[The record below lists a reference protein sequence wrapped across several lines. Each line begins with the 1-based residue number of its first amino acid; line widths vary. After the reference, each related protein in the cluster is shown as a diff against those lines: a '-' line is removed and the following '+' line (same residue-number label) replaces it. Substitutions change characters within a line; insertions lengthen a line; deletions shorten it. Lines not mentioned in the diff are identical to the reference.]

1 MIRQL
6 LYISIFVASGISPT
20 ALFAEA
26 SAHSAKMA
34 MPPHDP
40 KKKKAG
46 EECKANSECQHHHT
60 CVKSGEKSV
69 CTAPKRDDYPG
80 IPNT

>member
-1 MIRQL
+1 MIKHI
-6 LYISIFVASGISPT
+6 LYISIFVTSGILPT

-26 SAHSAKMA
+26 SARSAKMT
-34 MPPHDP
+34 MPSQDP

-46 EECKANSECQHHHT
+46 EECKATSECQRHHT

-69 CTAPKRDDYPG
+69 CTAPKYDDYPG

>member
-1 MIRQL
+1 MIKHY
-6 LYISIFVASGISPT
+6 LYISIFVASGILPT
-20 ALFAEA
+20 ALFAEG
-26 SAHSAKMA
+26 SAQYAKMA
-34 MPPHDP
+34 VPSQDP

-46 EECKANSECQHHHT
+46 EECKATSECQHHHT